1 MLLQKLLWPRV
12 GICTEDRLYYRM
24 KAPSFR
30 DEGDILRIEQ
40 GERVCF
46 DTYFNSVS
54 ADKWRRYTAAQNFS
68 LRLKLS
74 GKLRVVLCSRHFI
87 NSQSVRAV
95 LAEKVVQADSVQE
108 FCFDFP
114 KGADGMLFFE
124 LQALSGNAA
133 YCGGAC
139 R

>member
-68 LRLKLS
+68 RARRAGRKSSAGGFRAGILLR
-74 GKLRVVLCSRHFI
+74 F
-87 NSQSVRAV
+87 SQGR
-95 LAEKVVQADSVQE
+95 
-108 FCFDFP
+108 
-114 KGADGMLFFE
+114 
-124 LQALSGNAA
+124 
-133 YCGGAC
+133 
-139 R
+139 

>member
-46 DTYFNSVS
+46 DTYFNGLY
-54 ADKWRRYTAAQNFS
+54 R
-68 LRLKLS
+68 
-74 GKLRVVLCSRHFI
+74 
-87 NSQSVRAV
+87 
-95 LAEKVVQADSVQE
+95 
-108 FCFDFP
+108 
-114 KGADGMLFFE
+114 
-124 LQALSGNAA
+124 
-133 YCGGAC
+133 
-139 R
+139 

>member
-54 ADKWRRYTAAQNFS
+54 ADKWRRYTAAQNFFAAAETERQAARCAVQPPFHQQPERARRAGRKS
-68 LRLKLS
+68 SAGGFRAGILLR
-74 GKLRVVLCSRHFI
+74 F
-87 NSQSVRAV
+87 SQGR
-95 LAEKVVQADSVQE
+95 
-108 FCFDFP
+108 
-114 KGADGMLFFE
+114 
-124 LQALSGNAA
+124 
-133 YCGGAC
+133 
-139 R
+139 

>member
-74 GKLRVVLCSRHFI
+74 GKRALCCAAAISI
-87 NSQSVRAV
+87 NSQERARR
-95 LAEKVVQADSVQE
+95 AGRKSSAGRFRAE

-114 KGADGMLFFE
+114 KGADGMLF
-124 LQALSGNAA
+124 LS
-133 YCGGAC
+133 C
-139 R
+139 RP

>member
-68 LRLKLS
+68 LRLKLTKAS
-74 GKLRVVLCSRHFI
+74 KRSKYPLAAAIS
-87 NSQSVRAV
+87 STARAC
-95 LAEKVVQADSVQE
+95 AP
-108 FCFDFP
+108 CWP
-114 KGADGMLFFE
+114 KK
-124 LQALSGNAA
+124 
-133 YCGGAC
+133 
-139 R
+139 

>member
-30 DEGDILRIEQ
+30 DEGDVLRIEQ

-74 GKLRVVLCSRHFI
+74 GQAARCAVQPPFHQQPERARRAGRKSSAGGFRAGILFRF
-87 NSQSVRAV
+87 SQGR
-95 LAEKVVQADSVQE
+95 
-108 FCFDFP
+108 
-114 KGADGMLFFE
+114 
-124 LQALSGNAA
+124 
-133 YCGGAC
+133 
-139 R
+139 

>member
-12 GICTEDRLYYRM
+12 GICTEDQLYYRM

-68 LRLKLS
+68 LRLKL
-74 GKLRVVLCSRHFI
+74 GEAGALVET
-87 NSQSVRAV
+87 VRGVGYRIGAGY
-95 LAEKVVQADSVQE
+95 EK
-108 FCFDFP
+108 
-114 KGADGMLFFE
+114 
-124 LQALSGNAA
+124 
-133 YCGGAC
+133 
-139 R
+139 

>member
-46 DTYFNSVS
+46 DTYLTAS
-54 ADKWRRYTAAQNFS
+54 AQTNGAATPPRRIF
-68 LRLKLS
+68 R
-74 GKLRVVLCSRHFI
+74 
-87 NSQSVRAV
+87 
-95 LAEKVVQADSVQE
+95 
-108 FCFDFP
+108 
-114 KGADGMLFFE
+114 
-124 LQALSGNAA
+124 
-133 YCGGAC
+133 CG
-139 R
+139 

>member
-1 MLLQKLLWPRV
+1 MIRQKVKGEYRMLLQKLLWPRV

-68 LRLKLS
+68 L
-74 GKLRVVLCSRHFI
+74 LCCAAAIS
-87 NSQSVRAV
+87 STARAC
-95 LAEKVVQADSVQE
+95 AP
-108 FCFDFP
+108 CWP
-114 KGADGMLFFE
+114 KK
-124 LQALSGNAA
+124 
-133 YCGGAC
+133 
-139 R
+139 

>member
-1 MLLQKLLWPRV
+1 MRGISCALSRANASALIPTLTASAQTNGAATPPR
-12 GICTEDRLYYRM
+12 
-24 KAPSFR
+24 
-30 DEGDILRIEQ
+30 RI
-40 GERVCF
+40 
-46 DTYFNSVS
+46 
-54 ADKWRRYTAAQNFS
+54 FS

-114 KGADGMLFFE
+114 KGADGMLFF
-124 LQALSGNAA
+124 
-133 YCGGAC
+133 
-139 R
+139 

>member
-54 ADKWRRYTAAQNFS
+54 ADNGAATPPHRIF
-68 LRLKLS
+68 R
-74 GKLRVVLCSRHFI
+74 
-87 NSQSVRAV
+87 
-95 LAEKVVQADSVQE
+95 
-108 FCFDFP
+108 
-114 KGADGMLFFE
+114 
-124 LQALSGNAA
+124 
-133 YCGGAC
+133 CG
-139 R
+139 

>member
-74 GKLRVVLCSRHFI
+74 CAAAIS
-87 NSQSVRAV
+87 STARAC
-95 LAEKVVQADSVQE
+95 AP
-108 FCFDFP
+108 CWP
-114 KGADGMLFFE
+114 KK
-124 LQALSGNAA
+124 
-133 YCGGAC
+133 
-139 R
+139 

>member
-1 MLLQKLLWPRV
+1 MIRQKVKGEYRMLLQKLLWPRV

-54 ADKWRRYTAAQNFS
+54 ASFDQCFGSCACCNVTCDNLQIRICVFNLTYCTEN
-68 LRLKLS
+68 
-74 GKLRVVLCSRHFI
+74 VL
-87 NSQSVRAV
+87 
-95 LAEKVVQADSVQE
+95 
-108 FCFDFP
+108 
-114 KGADGMLFFE
+114 
-124 LQALSGNAA
+124 
-133 YCGGAC
+133 
-139 R
+139 

>member
-74 GKLRVVLCSRHFI
+74 GKLRVVPPFHQQPERARRAGRKSSAGGFRAGILLRF
-87 NSQSVRAV
+87 SQGR
-95 LAEKVVQADSVQE
+95 
-108 FCFDFP
+108 
-114 KGADGMLFFE
+114 
-124 LQALSGNAA
+124 
-133 YCGGAC
+133 
-139 R
+139 

>member
-74 GKLRVVLCSRHFI
+74 GKLRVVLCS
-87 NSQSVRAV
+87 AP
-95 LAEKVVQADSVQE
+95 
-108 FCFDFP
+108 CWP
-114 KGADGMLFFE
+114 KK
-124 LQALSGNAA
+124 
-133 YCGGAC
+133 
-139 R
+139 

>member
-1 MLLQKLLWPRV
+1 MIRQKVKGEYRMLLQKLLWPRV

-54 ADKWRRYTAAQNFS
+54 ASFDQRFCSCACCNVTCDH
-68 LRLKLS
+68 LKIRECILDHS
-74 GKLRVVLCSRHFI
+74 YGTKYIC
-87 NSQSVRAV
+87 
-95 LAEKVVQADSVQE
+95 
-108 FCFDFP
+108 
-114 KGADGMLFFE
+114 
-124 LQALSGNAA
+124 
-133 YCGGAC
+133 
-139 R
+139 

>member
-74 GKLRVVLCSRHFI
+74 GKLRVVLCSCHFI
-87 NSQSVRAV
+87 NSQSVRTV
-95 LAEKVVQADSVQE
+95 LAEKVVQADSVQ
-108 FCFDFP
+108 
-114 KGADGMLFFE
+114 
-124 LQALSGNAA
+124 
-133 YCGGAC
+133 
-139 R
+139 